1 MLYIH
6 CEKPDQSNMVEAAKG
21 EVTKLSGDFGGRSN
35 LHHCKWNKNIVQIT
49 IENKVSKSGLKHKL
63 YLVQF
68 WILCPIWS
76 SSSCKENRSCLM
88 GHPLMTSSKKADFS
102 TPRISPDRPGPQP
115 SRLKIVDI
123 QASQFESYYPLHAF
137 SGYFSA
143 IFCYQLEW
151 FWSSENPKNFLASH
165 IFVALRERLIKAVN
179 ESNIKKQSFN
189 HKIH

>member
-49 IENKVSKSGLKHKL
+49 IENKVSKSGLKHKI
-63 YLVQF
+63 YLVHF

-76 SSSCKENRSCLM
+76 SVSSNESSYCLM

-102 TPRISPDRPGPQP
+102 TPPISPDRPGPQP
-115 SRLKIVDI
+115 SRLKIIDI
-123 QASQFESYYPLHAF
+123 QTSQFESYYPLHAF
-137 SGYFSA
+137 SGYFSLP
-143 IFCYQLEW
+143 F
-151 FWSSENPKNFLASH
+151 
-165 IFVALRERLIKAVN
+165 FVTN
-179 ESNIKKQSFN
+179 
-189 HKIH
+189 